1 MNIDN
6 LIFKPIIPL
15 GAMIVFSIFLL
26 IIVLIN
32 RKHIISRILIII
44 LLLIISQ
51 RPMLKNEDDVS
62 YVLNLDIVFVVDTTV
77 SMNAIDIIPNNT
89 NVTRLDRAKEII
101 KYIMKNLPGSNYA
114 VITYNNDAYLKYPFT
129 NDNAVILDV
138 IDALKIV
145 EPNYAIGSAHS
156 LPAEFMKMLFTSSEN
171 KDNTH
176 DAKRQKILFFISDG
190 ELNNQEILNN
200 NLAAYDG
207 INEMI
212 DNGAIIGMGTP
223 EGSKIRITDTINK
236 NKLVDS
242 NNFLLD
248 NSKNPPTP
256 AISKLNEINLREIS
270 DKLELDYFNEKDNLL
285 DNKIDEIK
293 KNVNQSEDDDVKN
306 DKDLYYYFSMAS
318 IILMLYELL
327 YYRRNEL

>member
-190 ELNNQEILNN
+190 KLNNQEILNN

-236 NKLVDS
+236 NKLVD
-242 NNFLLD
+242 
-248 NSKNPPTP
+248 
-256 AISKLNEINLREIS
+256 R
-270 DKLELDYFNEKDNLL
+270 
-285 DNKIDEIK
+285 
-293 KNVNQSEDDDVKN
+293 
-306 DKDLYYYFSMAS
+306 
-318 IILMLYELL
+318 IIFF
-327 YYRRNEL
+327 